1 MNHSIVRRLA
11 TSQSRGVNQTSYLNE
26 LLAFEPV
33 PYRFEEMPAYMY
45 GRQMVSRNYGDT
57 RLPFRS
63 FVSLRER
70 LVSTGFVLVDDREKQ
85 TITLKFPELKEE
97 S

>member
-26 LLAFEPV
+26 LLAFDPV
-33 PYRFEEMPAYMY
+33 PYRYEKIPVYMY
-45 GRQMVSRNYGDT
+45 GRQVVSRNYGDT

-63 FVSLRER
+63 FATLRKR
-70 LVSTGFVLVDDREKQ
+70 LVSAGFVLVDDG
-85 TITLKFPELKEE
+85 
-97 S
+97 

>member
-33 PYRFEEMPAYMY
+33 PYRYEKIPVYM
-45 GRQMVSRNYGDT
+45 
-57 RLPFRS
+57 
-63 FVSLRER
+63 
-70 LVSTGFVLVDDREKQ
+70 
-85 TITLKFPELKEE
+85 
-97 S
+97 